1 MKIRCKFE
9 LFAIFIVSVGELRF
23 LRNGLTQGVVAVTN
37 LKSQVL
43 SMLCHSGVA
52 GAVLAIMSVAPPDAA
67 AEGVLDGAT
76 IRLLVVTDP
85 VFKAMQE
92 MLPEL
97 QTESGGTI
105 ELTVLPFDQL
115 HQQVLLNAQA
125 GESKY
130 DIIGIDLPQFG
141 EYQPF
146 LADLSPYIEADNYDV
161 SDFHAAAWE
170 GMIHSGKVLGIPIQ
184 PQPEIFGYRTDL
196 FEAAGLQPPRTIDEV
211 LAAAERLHNP
221 NEGVAGVCWNAARG
235 TPLGQTFLQVLG
247 AFGQAPIGLDE
258 KGDDYDI
265 GSIKPENMKPMLDTP
280 VALDVANYLMTLLN
294 YSPPGILNM
303 AWDER
308 TRVFTQGGCA
318 MTYIWSGSAAEYEAH
333 PEAPVHGKVAY
344 VPHPAGDGARNRST
358 LGGWSI
364 GIAEALPQERKDLA
378 WEVIKW
384 LTTKEMMTEYTKHG
398 DCISPRHSVSA
409 DPDVIARCPVIKAV
423 DEFASKGEIQS
434 WQRPPVPE
442 LQQMVDVLGAEMHEM
457 LSGKKTPE
465 EAIADSQHLVD
476 RVMQKAGYY

>member
-1 MKIRCKFE
+1 MT
-9 LFAIFIVSVGELRF
+9 SLR
-23 LRNGLTQGVVAVTN
+23 
-37 LKSQVL
+37 SQLL
-43 SMLCHSGVA
+43 SMLRHGAMMGAALGVMTMAPSG
-52 GAVLAIMSVAPPDAA
+52 AIAA
-67 AEGVLDGAT
+67 GVLDGET

-92 MLPEL
+92 MLPDL
-97 QTESGGTI
+97 QTESGGKI

-125 GESKY
+125 GESRY

-146 LADLSPYIEADNYDV
+146 LTDLSPYIEAENYDI

-170 GMIHSGKVLGIPIQ
+170 GMIHGGKVLGIPIQ

-211 LAAAERLHNP
+211 LAAAEKLHRP
-221 NEGVAGVCWNAARG
+221 DEGVAGVCWNAARG

-247 AFGQAPIGLDE
+247 AFGQAPIALDE

-265 GSIKPENMKPMLDTP
+265 GNIKPENMKPMFDTP
-280 VALDVANYLMTLLN
+280 VALDVANYLMILLN

-333 PEAPVHGKVAY
+333 PDAPVHGKVAY
-344 VPHPAGDGARNRST
+344 EPHPAGNGAPNRST

-364 GIAEALPQERKDLA
+364 GIAAALPQERKDLA
-378 WEVIKW
+378 WKVIKW
-384 LTTKEMMTEYTKHG
+384 LTTKDMMTEYTKHG

-423 DEFASKGEIQS
+423 DQFASKGEIQS

-442 LQQMVDVLGAEMHEM
+442 LQQLVDILGAEMHEM

-465 EAIADSQHLVD
+465 EAIADSQRLTD
-476 RVMQKAGYY
+476 RVMRKAGYY